1 MIRRH
6 VTVLTG
12 TALAG
17 LLVSGCGGADSHD
30 SESAEGGAGAGEA
43 SGDSRLDAVLEE
55 GVLDVCT
62 TGDYPPFTE
71 YDEEADEYEGIDI
84 DMVRGLAEEMGVE
97 IEWVRT
103 SWDDLMDDYLAECDI
118 AVGGISI
125 NADRAQQVFFSRP
138 LMADGKT
145 PITRCENVD
154 DYRTIDQINDPE
166 VTSIMPSG
174 GTNQIFAEE
183 HYPEGNLV
191 THDNLTIFDEL
202 AEGNADVMTTDRSE
216 VLWVANEYEELCAV
230 NPDEPFDY
238 FEKAYMLP
246 RGDTV
251 FAHYVDQWL
260 TMSLHDGTYHE
271 ATSEWFGDDVEIE
284 VP

>member
-17 LLVSGCGGADSHD
+17 LLVSGCGGAGSHD
-30 SESAEGGAGAGEA
+30 SESAEGGAEA
-43 SGDSRLDAVLEE
+43 AETGGDSRLDAVLEE

-103 SWDDLMDDYLAECDI
+103 SWDDLMDDYLADCDI

-145 PITRCENVD
+145 PIT
-154 DYRTIDQINDPE
+154 
-166 VTSIMPSG
+166 
-174 GTNQIFAEE
+174 
-183 HYPEGNLV
+183 
-191 THDNLTIFDEL
+191 HDNLTVFDEL

-251 FAHYVDQWL
+251 FTHYVDQWL